1 MASIK
6 GLKKEIDNSFA
17 ELGFLCHVVMA
28 TAEDTA
34 RADEVA
40 GIYSE
45 TVEKVEELMAR
56 VNRRDKKLKGKE
68 VKVFFKS
75 IRAELTELFTQR
87 TEQLTGMIAIKP
99 EAVEQ

>member
-28 TAEDTA
+28 TSEDTV

-40 GIYSE
+40 EMYSD
-45 TVEKVEELMAR
+45 TIDKVEELMR
-56 VNRRDKKLKGKE
+56 CVNQRDRKLKGKE
-68 VKVFFKS
+68 MKKFFNG
-75 IRAELTELFTQR
+75 IRIELTELFTQR
-87 TEQLTGMIAIKP
+87 MDQAASMVSVKP
-99 EAVEQ
+99 EAAK

>member
-28 TAEDTA
+28 TSEDA
-34 RADEVA
+34 VRADEVA
-40 GIYSE
+40 EMYSE
-45 TVEKVEELMAR
+45 TIDKVEELMKR
-56 VNRRDKKLKGKE
+56 VNQRNRKLKGKE
-68 VKVFFKS
+68 VKRFFNE

-87 TEQLTGMIAIKP
+87 MDQVAGMASVKP
-99 EAVEQ
+99 EAAR